1 MNYIKIKRKEWCFMS
16 TIQPKHMINK
26 VIDTAAKNKNTVTLN
41 LNEIE
46 RTVAK
51 KVAQKTQFEAG
62 VNAVKEA
69 TGELAVPSAGTLR
82 AYAGIDTP
90 IKTYSK
96 NFPKH

>member
-1 MNYIKIKRKEWCFMS
+1 MS

-41 LNEIE
+41 LNEVE

-90 IKTYSK
+90 ITYSK

>member
-1 MNYIKIKRKEWCFMS
+1 MG

-46 RTVAK
+46 KTVAK
-51 KVAQKTQFEAG
+51 KTQFEAG

-69 TGELAVPSAGTLR
+69 TGKLAVPSAGTLR

-90 IKTYSK
+90 IETYSK